1 MKIAKKKIAIIGAG
15 WFGCHVGS
23 ELKKKNYQI
32 TIFEKE
38 DDIFKNGSGKNTNRL
53 HLGFHYPRSK
63 LTRSMSFNGYQKFI
77 KTYPEFSKPLENNIY
92 AIAKESSSK
101 MTPKKYEKAIKE
113 SKLKLTNI
121 SLKKINLINIEKAY
135 NTNERQIDHFKAK
148 TFFKRRL
155 KKNIFFKKN
164 IRIIKK
170 IENKY
175 KVDNKI
181 FDYVVNCS
189 WQQSFKSKDF
199 DLTYEHC
206 MISLFKSKNKKHHSY
221 TIMDGPFYTL
231 LEWNKDL
238 FALYS
243 VQDSRVL
250 TSKNLKKINKSHKTI
265 SIREENKVKEK
276 IINGFLK
283 FYPKFNKNFTFVKNL
298 NSIRTIVKNKNDA
311 RICIVKN
318 EDNFINILSGK
329 IDHIFYASEE
339 VLKCL
344 KIY

>member
-1 MKIAKKKIAIIGAG
+1 
-15 WFGCHVGS
+15 
-23 ELKKKNYQI
+23 
-32 TIFEKE
+32 
-38 DDIFKNGSGKNTNRL
+38 
-53 HLGFHYPRSK
+53 
-63 LTRSMSFNGYQKFI
+63 
-77 KTYPEFSKPLENNIY
+77 
-92 AIAKESSSK
+92 
-101 MTPKKYEKAIKE
+101 
-113 SKLKLTNI
+113 
-121 SLKKINLINIEKAY
+121 
-135 NTNERQIDHFKAK
+135 
-148 TFFKRRL
+148 
-155 KKNIFFKKN
+155 
-164 IRIIKK
+164 
-170 IENKY
+170 
-175 KVDNKI
+175 
-181 FDYVVNCS
+181 
-189 WQQSFKSKDF
+189 
-199 DLTYEHC
+199 
-206 MISLFKSKNKKHHSY
+206 MISLFKSKNTKHHSF

-318 EDNFINILSGK
+318 KDNFMNILSGK